1 VGLEDFVAVNVT
13 AAWHELN
20 LLPIVFLAF
29 PKSGWWRV
37 DLLLNLYWLLVEWAT
52 FGGRRPQYGAFSIL
66 RQQFSWILRFLCF
79 CSVFWLVCIWQLG
92 NNETN
97 DYWMGG

>member
-37 DLLLNLYWLLVEWAT
+37 DLLLNL
-52 FGGRRPQYGAFSIL
+52 
-66 RQQFSWILRFLCF
+66 
-79 CSVFWLVCIWQLG
+79 
-92 NNETN
+92 
-97 DYWMGG
+97 